1 MHTAFLFDL
10 DGTVTRHELL
20 PIIAK
25 SIDLEREFA
34 TLTALTIDGTI
45 PFEDSFRL
53 RFAMLRNIAVDR
65 VRRAIGDVELDAD
78 ILEFIAANRDH
89 CHIVT
94 GNLRPWIEDLAARIG
109 CGVFANDAEM
119 RDGSLVNLKPLMRKS
134 EPVFALKKRYDRI
147 VAIGDGANDVPMFE
161 ASDISIAYG
170 GVHLPY
176 KGLLN
181 IADYAVFESRAL
193 CRLLNTL

>member
-1 MHTAFLFDL
+1 MGTAFLFDL
-10 DGTVTRHELL
+10 DGTVSQCELL

-25 SIDLEREFA
+25 SIGLEREFA

-53 RFAMLRNIAVDR
+53 RFAMLRNIAVDQ
-65 VRRAIGDVELDAD
+65 VRRAIGGVELDVD
-78 ILEFIAANRDH
+78 ILDFIAANRGR

-94 GNLRPWIEDLAARIG
+94 GNLRAWIADLAARIG
-109 CGVFANDAEM
+109 CEVYANDAEM
-119 RDGSLVNLKPLMRKS
+119 RDGSLVKLKPLMRKS
-134 EPVFALKKRYDRI
+134 QPVFELKKRYGRI

-161 ASDISIAYG
+161 AADISIAYG
-170 GVHLPY
+170 GVHSPY
-176 KGLLN
+176 KGLLD
-181 IADYAVFESRAL
+181 IADYAVFDSRAL

>member
-1 MHTAFLFDL
+1 MRTAFLFDL
-10 DGTVTRHELL
+10 DGTVSCHELL

-25 SIDLEREFA
+25 SIGLENEFK

-53 RFAMLRNIAVDR
+53 RFAMLRNISVDQ
-65 VRRAIGDVELDAD
+65 VRKAIGHVELDEN
-78 ILEFIAANRDH
+78 ILGFIRQNKER
-89 CHIVT
+89 CFIVT
-94 GNLRPWIEDLAARIG
+94 GNLRPWVADLTGAIG
-109 CGVFANDAEM
+109 CKVFANEAEEENCN
-119 RDGSLVNLKPLMRKS
+119 LVRLKPLMRKS
-134 EPVFALKKRYDRI
+134 EPVFALREDFDRI

-161 ASDISIAYG
+161 AADFGIAYG

-176 KGLLN
+176 AGLWD

-193 CRLLNTL
+193 CRLLNLL